1 MNKAG
6 GRVKDKMDSMI
17 VAVVVDSV
25 EAEVDAAETFNR
37 LDVVGVDLMM
47 TVVEAVDGVAIE
59 VQTVVGVVV
68 VAAAV
73 AVAVVEVEIVIIV
86 IVAMIVEAE
95 EIVAKVEVQNG
106 IVAQGLHHQEDRH
119 LLIK

>member
-25 EAEVDAAETFNR
+25 VAEVDAAETFNR

-68 VAAAV
+68 VAAV